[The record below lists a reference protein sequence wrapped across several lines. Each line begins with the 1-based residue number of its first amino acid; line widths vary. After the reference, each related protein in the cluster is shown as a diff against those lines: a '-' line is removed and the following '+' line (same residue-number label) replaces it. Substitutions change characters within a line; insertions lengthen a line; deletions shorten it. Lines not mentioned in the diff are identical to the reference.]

1 MKEIKDVA
9 SSILVHIV
17 TAYSDE
23 EVEVDALRSGARY
36 YLEKLSRKDILAGPD
51 APELPGTQSSAVS
64 LSQYLKILQTV
75 RFIKSTTEPI
85 SGETRMFPSS
95 FPEYSRSDRSVLSRL
110 SEQPKNHEGQVPSTH
125 KRSERYRNRRPP
137 LYLPTQLAAAQF
149 NKADL
154 PYAIFIQKPA
164 LISASKAF
172 FA

>member
-36 YLEKLSRKDILAGPD
+36 YLEKLSRKNILAGPD

-125 KRSERYRNRRPP
+125 KRSERYRNRLPPRFCRPNLLRRNLIKP
-137 LYLPTQLAAAQF
+137 TCHTPSLYRSLP
-149 NKADL
+149 
-154 PYAIFIQKPA
+154 
-164 LISASKAF
+164 
-172 FA
+172 